1 MVDPEGKS
9 TKHWDRTVVSG
20 LWIAAGT
27 VVIIGSVLRPLAR
40 FLGGPDLR
48 MLAVIVIA
56 AGLGVAV
63 LAWIGEKLINGRD
76 SD

>member
-1 MVDPEGKS
+1 MDDPEVKS
-9 TKHWDRTVVSG
+9 TKHWDRTFVSG

-27 VVIIGSVLRPLAR
+27 VVIIGSLLRPLAR

-48 MLAVIVIA
+48 MVAVIVIA
-56 AGLGVAV
+56 AGLGVAA
-63 LAWIGEKLINGRD
+63 LAWIGEKLINDRN